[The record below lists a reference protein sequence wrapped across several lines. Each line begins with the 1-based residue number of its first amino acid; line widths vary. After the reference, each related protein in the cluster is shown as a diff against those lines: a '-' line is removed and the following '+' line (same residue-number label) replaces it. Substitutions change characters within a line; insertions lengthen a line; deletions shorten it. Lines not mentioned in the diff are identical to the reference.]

1 MIRRVC
7 RSCGALLGDGIED
20 SICDACIEKDARE
33 YAIVK
38 EFIVSH
44 RGASMAD
51 IYLQTKIS
59 PSTIR
64 RFISDKRIE
73 LIL

>member
-1 MIRRVC
+1 MIRKVC
-7 RSCGALLGDGIED
+7 KSCGTLLGAEKET
-20 SICDACIEKDARE
+20 SICDECMEKDARE
-33 YAIVK
+33 YTIVK
-38 EFIVSH
+38 EYIVSH

-51 IYLQTKIS
+51 IYLQTKIP

-73 LIL
+73 LVL